1 MGIFSRLSDIV
12 NANIHAALD
21 KAEDPEKLVRLM
33 IQEMEDTL
41 VEVRTHAAKAIAERK
56 ERSRHLELLETQALD
71 WEQKAELALRQDR
84 EDLAK
89 SALLQKAAVN
99 EQIGHVRRELEIIGE
114 QLVKLNDDIGQLE
127 AKLKD
132 AKARQRTLLMRY
144 QHAQTGLK
152 VRGQVHSNKLAE
164 AIERFDRAERRI
176 DGLEAQAEALDL
188 GRGRDLKREIADLE
202 AEDRIAQELAALKQK
217 LSSSN

>member
-41 VEVRTHAAKAIAERK
+41 VEVRTHAARAIAERK

-71 WEQKAELALRQDR
+71 WEQKAELALRKDR
-84 EDLAK
+84 EDLAR

-99 EQIGHVRRELEIIGE
+99 EQIGHVRRELEVIGE

-132 AKARQRTLLMRY
+132 ARARQRTLLMRY

-152 VRGQVHSNKLAE
+152 VRSQIHSNQLAE

-188 GRGRDLKREIADLE
+188 GRGRDLRREIADLE

-217 LSSSN
+217 LSSSH

>member
-71 WEQKAELALRQDR
+71 WEQKAELALRKDR

-89 SALLQKAAVN
+89 SALLQRAAVN

-176 DGLEAQAEALDL
+176 DGLEAQAESLDL

-202 AEDRIAQELAALKQK
+202 ADDRIAQELAALKQK
-217 LSSSN
+217 LSSSH

>member
-1 MGIFSRLSDIV
+1 MGIFSRLSDII

-71 WEQKAELALRQDR
+71 WEQKAELALRKDR

-152 VRGQVHSNKLAE
+152 VRGQVHSNKLAD

-176 DGLEAQAEALDL
+176 DGIEAQAEALDL

>member
-1 MGIFSRLSDIV
+1 MGIFSRMSDII

-71 WEQKAELALRQDR
+71 WEQKAELALRKDR

-152 VRGQVHSNKLAE
+152 VRGQIHSSKLAE

-176 DGLEAQAEALDL
+176 DGLEAQAESLEL

-217 LSSSN
+217 LSSSH

>member
-71 WEQKAELALRQDR
+71 WEQKAELALRKDR

-132 AKARQRTLLMRY
+132 AKARQRTLLMRF

-152 VRGQVHSNKLAE
+152 VRGQIHSNKLAE

-176 DGLEAQAEALDL
+176 DGLEAQAESLEL

-217 LSSSN
+217 LSPSH

>member
-71 WEQKAELALRQDR
+71 WEQKAELALRKDR

>member
-71 WEQKAELALRQDR
+71 WEQKAELALRKDR

-176 DGLEAQAEALDL
+176 DGLEAQAESLDL

>member
-71 WEQKAELALRQDR
+71 WEQKAELALRKDR

-89 SALLQKAAVN
+89 SALLQKATVN

-176 DGLEAQAEALDL
+176 DGLEAQAESLDL

-202 AEDRIAQELAALKQK
+202 ADDRIAQELAALKQK
-217 LSSSN
+217 LSASH

>member
-71 WEQKAELALRQDR
+71 WEQKAELALRKDR

-89 SALLQKAAVN
+89 SALLQKATVN

-176 DGLEAQAEALDL
+176 DGLEAQAESLDL

-217 LSSSN
+217 LSANH